1 MDNLGN
7 WIENEKLIPYRIEVK
22 SEKIMILSY
31 QVIHTEK
38 SKKYFG
44 WTWGMIWILVKYK
57 IIWGMD
63 ISMTVTKA
71 VDREEYRITFYAE

>member
-7 WIENEKLIPYRIEVK
+7 WIENEKCVSYRISVPVERK
-22 SEKIMILSY
+22 EILSY

-38 SKKYFG
+38 SKKYFKFS
-44 WTWGMIWILVKYK
+44 WGMIWILFKFKV
-57 IIWGMD
+57 IWGMD

-71 VDREEYRITFYAE
+71 CDREEYRITFYAE